1 MAQWSRQSDSS
12 WSLDFKLDRPESEDP
27 EKLKFYGKIVK
38 KSEQY
43 FQLNRLETGTIN
55 KIYVR

>member
-12 WSLDFKLDRPESEDP
+12 WSMDSKLDRPESEDR

-38 KSEQY
+38 KVNNIFS
-43 FQLNRLETGTIN
+43 
-55 KIYVR
+55 